1 MFPYIDLGIVN
12 IPVYSSLFIVA
23 FFLAVLA
30 ARKAGKRFGIAKE
43 DVLYGSVYAAIG
55 ILIGS
60 KLLYFITKVPALV
73 SGWDSVVAGFQ
84 KNALQTLLFV
94 LNFSFG
100 GMVFYGGLIGAVI
113 GVWRYC
119 RHFCVP
125 FESYMDLFAPLI
137 PFIHGVG
144 RIGCFFAGCCYGI
157 EYHGWGSV
165 RFPHN
170 DVIPGLDAV
179 PRFPVQ
185 LLEAGMNFVLCII
198 LLLLSKNEKMKK
210 GKTMGIY
217 LIYYS
222 IARFGLEMLRG
233 DKIRGGISLFSTSQ
247 LISILLLPVGIILLR
262 GKWLEKHCK
271 DSQSVV

>member
-1 MFPYIDLGIVN
+1 MFPFIDLGIVN
-12 IPVYSSLFIVA
+12 IPVYSTLFILG
-23 FFLAVLA
+23 FFLAILA
-30 ARKAGKRFGIAKE
+30 ARKTGSRFGISKE
-43 DVLYGSVYAAIG
+43 DVLYGAIYAAIG
-55 ILIGS
+55 ILIGA
-60 KLLYFITKVPALV
+60 KLLYFITKIPSLV
-73 SGWDSVVAGFQ
+73 SNWDFIAASFQ
-84 KNALQTLLFV
+84 KNAMKTILLIA
-94 LNFSFG
+94 NFSFG
-100 GMVFYGGLIGAVI
+100 GMVFYGGLIGAII

-119 RHFCVP
+119 HHFHVP
-125 FESYMDLFAPLI
+125 FVPYMDIFAPLI

-144 RIGCFFAGCCYGI
+144 RIGCFCAGCCYGI

-165 RFPHN
+165 QFPHN

-185 LLEAGMNFVLCII
+185 LLEAGLNFILCII
-198 LLLLSKNEKMKK
+198 LWRLSKNEKMKN

-247 LISILLLPVGIILLR
+247 LISILLLPVGIILLH
-262 GKWLEKHCK
+262 GKWIEKHCK
-271 DSQSVV
+271 N

>member
-1 MFPYIDLGIVN
+1 MFPYIDLGIVY

-30 ARKAGKRFGIAKE
+30 ARKRGRRFGISKE
-43 DVLYGSVYAAIG
+43 DVLYGSIYAVIG
-55 ILIGS
+55 ILIGA
-60 KLLYFITKVPALV
+60 KVLYFITKIPVLV
-73 SGWDSVVAGFQ
+73 RGWDSIAGSFQ
-84 KNALQTLLFV
+84 KNALQTILYLI
-94 LNFSFG
+94 NFSFG
-100 GMVFYGGLIGAVI
+100 GMVFYGGLIGAVF

-119 RHFCVP
+119 YHFRIPFVP
-125 FESYMDLFAPLI
+125 YLDIFAPLI

-144 RIGCFFAGCCYGI
+144 RIGCFCAGCCYGI

-165 RFPHN
+165 RFPHS

-198 LLLLSKNEKMKK
+198 LLQLSKKEKMWN
-210 GKTMGIY
+210 GRTMGIY

-247 LISILLLPVGIILLR
+247 LISILLLPIGIILLH
-262 GKWLEKHCK
+262 GKWTEKYCK